1 MSQLIEESIV
11 DGVAHV
17 TLCRPDAYNSLSM
30 ELMTAL
36 TEALVNYDS
45 DESVRVVV
53 IAGAGKGFCA
63 GHDLKQMIAADSM
76 EFNETTFKQ
85 CSTLM
90 QTIVNLSVPVIAQ
103 VHGVAT
109 AAGCQL
115 VASCDLAFA
124 AQSARFGTPGVNI
137 GLFCST
143 PMVALTRAV
152 QPKHAMELLLTGQL
166 IGAERAVEM
175 GLINQHVEDETLN
188 SHVVSVAQLIASKSR
203 KTLTIGKQA
212 FNQQRNLT
220 LESAYEHCSQVMVDN
235 MQTDDAQEG
244 IAAFIEKRHPKWR
257 HS

>member
-1 MSQLIEESIV
+1 MSQLVEEFIV
-11 DGVAHV
+11 DGVAYL

-30 ELMTAL
+30 ELMKAL
-36 TEALVNYDS
+36 TEALVKYDS

-53 IAGAGKGFCA
+53 VAGAGKGFCA
-63 GHDLKQMIAADSM
+63 GHDLKQMIAADSA

-175 GLINQHVEDETLN
+175 GLINQHVEDELLN
-188 SHVVSVAQLIASKSR
+188 SHVASVAQLIASKSR

-244 IAAFIEKRHPKWR
+244 IAAFIEKRRPKWR